1 MNTVVVVLIIS
12 MVMFFVGIFA
22 AGILMTGAD
31 GDGTRKRTSVRN
43 DRLGDGSG
51 GAPSPNDS

>member
-1 MNTVVVVLIIS
+1 MNTVVIVLIIS

-31 GDGTRKRTSVRN
+31 GDGSRKQSSVQN
-43 DRLGDGSG
+43 GRLGDDSG
-51 GAPSPNDS
+51 RAPSPNDS